1 MATAPTQDFIV
12 KSGLNVQGTSTVT
25 SSTGNTST
33 LQVDGG
39 AAIAQNLIVGTDAT
53 VYGDLTVYGSIPNV
67 SITTGTFTNLIVT
80 DLSTLNAVTAGVTTA
95 TSLDVSARLAV
106 GGLSQ
111 LNNATLANATN
122 STSSTTGA
130 LTVTGGV
137 GIQKDLW
144 VGGRAYVNGFEVVT
158 TATVIASTLQAVSE
172 QGSTTTVALAL
183 LNTSSS
189 TSTTT
194 GALVV
199 SGGVGVGGSIN
210 VESTSYI
217 SGSKILTAG
226 DLETVTYTATYLTN
240 DPTSVTGLV
249 AVAGTSTA
257 YGTYNFGTVTDIQ
270 TFNDYNTATNTGF
283 YSINDATGAPG
294 AMTYIGFTGIVD
306 FNRFVLN
313 INYTQNSGHTQE
325 LDIYN
330 WVTATWDTFTT
341 YSGSTGWFQFILG
354 IIDPAPYI
362 SSGDVWTRV
371 YHVSNGSPSH
381 RTWIDYAALEKSIQ
395 GGQGPRGATGAT
407 GAQGPQGLTTTTT
420 STFLF
425 NNFTESNSTDTGAVV
440 VYGGVGIGKNL
451 NVGKDLRVTGK
462 TIFDDTVTFSGSATY
477 VLSTNTYYTDN
488 LIELHLHSSD
498 VNSVWPSDDGK
509 DIGLRFHYYSGTDT
523 NGALILAND
532 SKYLVWYENASSTN
546 TNVISNGVY
555 GTFKTGAIVLTST
568 TGSVST
574 NTGALTVAGGVGIGE
589 SIYVGSNAT
598 VTNNVRILG
607 TTNAT
612 STTTGALTVAGGV
625 GIGKDLHVGG
635 QIVAASITATIITA
649 THLTVLGSASIP
661 GGLTATNFTTTELVV
676 VGVATLNAFV
686 AAIATVTNLTVSGL
700 RDTGNMS
707 VEGWFT
713 ASTATVY
720 SLNILSNQ
728 ASTSTTTGALV
739 VAGGVGVGGSIYAGD
754 IYSNGS
760 KVLTSAGG
768 GGYVSAINAG
778 TDTAVSSS
786 TGIITIWNTSTLQ
799 SVTSRGATTNVAVSI
814 TNLTASTGTTTGAL
828 KVSGGVGVGGSVYV
842 GNRVGFVNTAG
853 NASAV
858 YQFYNTLTNSLDTVF
873 G

>member
-12 KSGLNVQGTSTVT
+12 NAGLNVQGTATVT
-25 SSTGNTST
+25 TSTGNIGA

-53 VYGDLTVYGSIPNV
+53 VYGDLTVYGSIPSV
-67 SITTGTFTNLIVT
+67 SITTGTFTNLTVT
-80 DLSTLNAVTAGVTTA
+80 DLSTLNAVTAGITTA
-95 TSLDVSARLAV
+95 TSLDVAARLAV

-111 LNNATLANATN
+111 LNNATIANATN

-144 VGGRAYVNGFEVVT
+144 VGGHAYVNGFEVVT

-172 QGSTTTVALAL
+172 QGSTTTVALQL

-440 VYGGVGIGKNL
+440 VYGGVGINKNL
-451 NVGKDLRVTGK
+451 NVGGDLRIGGR
-462 TIFDDTVTFSGSATY
+462 TIFESAVTFNGTSTY
-477 VLSTNTYYTDN
+477 VLSTNSVYTDN
-488 LIELHLHSSD
+488 IIELHYTTTWL
-498 VNSVWPSDDGK
+498 VNDGK
-509 DIGLRFHYYSGTDT
+509 DIGLRFHYYDTADRNAFLGRDNTTGYLEWIINSSADNTDNITGT
-523 NGALILAND
+523 NGTFRLGSIILTD
-532 SKYLVWYENASSTN
+532 
-546 TNVISNGVY
+546 
-555 GTFKTGAIVLTST
+555 TST
-568 TGSVST
+568 TNST
-574 NTGALTVAGGVGIGE
+574 LTGALTVYGGIGLGG
-589 SIYVGSNAT
+589 SIYVGNNAT
-598 VTNNVRILG
+598 VTNNLVVAG
-607 TTNAT
+607 TVNAT
-612 STTTGALTVAGGV
+612 STTTGALIVAGGV

-760 KVLTSAGG
+760 RVLTSAGG

-799 SVTSRGATTNVAVSI
+799 SVTSRGATTDIAVSI
-814 TNLTASTGTTTGAL
+814 TNLTASTGTTNGAL

-842 GNRVGFVNTAG
+842 GNRVGFINTAG

>member
-12 KSGLNVQGTSTVT
+12 NAGLNVQGTATVT
-25 SSTGNTST
+25 TSTGNIGA

-67 SITTGTFTNLIVT
+67 SITTGTFTNLTVT

-95 TSLDVSARLAV
+95 TSLDVAARLAV

-111 LNNATLANATN
+111 LNNATIANATN

-144 VGGRAYVNGFEVVT
+144 VGGHAYVNGFEVVT

-172 QGSTTTVALAL
+172 QGSTTTIALQL

-217 SGSKILTAG
+217 SGLKILTAG

-294 AMTYIGFTGIVD
+294 ALTYIGFTGIAD

-313 INYTQNSGHTQE
+313 INYTQNSGHTQQ

-330 WVTATWDTFTT
+330 WLTSSWDSFTT

-440 VYGGVGIGKNL
+440 VYGGVGINKNL
-451 NVGKDLRVTGK
+451 NVGGDLRIGGR
-462 TIFDDTVTFSGSATY
+462 TIFESAVTFNGTSTY
-477 VLSTNTYYTDN
+477 VLSTNSVYTDN
-488 LIELHLHSSD
+488 IIELHYTTTWL
-498 VNSVWPSDDGK
+498 VNDGK
-509 DIGLRFHYYSGTDT
+509 DIGLRFHYYDTADRNAFLGRDNTTGYLEWIINSSADNTDNITGT
-523 NGALILAND
+523 NGTFRLGSIILTD
-532 SKYLVWYENASSTN
+532 
-546 TNVISNGVY
+546 
-555 GTFKTGAIVLTST
+555 TST
-568 TGSVST
+568 TNST
-574 NTGALTVAGGVGIGE
+574 LTGALTVYGGIGLGG
-589 SIYVGSNAT
+589 SIYVGNNAT
-598 VTNNVRILG
+598 VTNNLVVAG
-607 TTNAT
+607 AVNAT
-612 STTTGALTVAGGV
+612 STTTGALIVAGGV

-760 KVLTSAGG
+760 RVLTSAGG

-799 SVTSRGATTNVAVSI
+799 SVTSRGATTDIAVSI
-814 TNLTASTGTTTGAL
+814 TNLTASTGTTNGAL

-842 GNRVGFVNTAG
+842 GNRVGFINTAG

>member
-12 KSGLNVQGTSTVT
+12 NAGLNVQGTATVT
-25 SSTGNTST
+25 SSTGNLGA

-39 AAIAQNLIVGTDAT
+39 AAVSQNLIVGTDAT
-53 VYGDLTVYGSIPNV
+53 IYGDLTVYGSIPSV
-67 SITTGTFTNLIVT
+67 SITTGTFTNITVT

-95 TSLDVSARLAV
+95 TSLDVAARLAV

-111 LNNATLANATN
+111 LNNATLANTTN

-130 LTVTGGV
+130 LTVAGGV
-137 GIQKDLW
+137 GIEKDLW
-144 VGGRAYVNGFEVVT
+144 VGGRVYVSGYEVVT

-172 QGSTTTVALAL
+172 QGSTTTVALTL

-217 SGSKILTAG
+217 NGSKILTSA
-226 DLETVTYTATYLTN
+226 DLVTITFTATFITN
-240 DPTSVTGLV
+240 DPTSVSGLV
-249 AVAGTSTA
+249 TVAGTSTS
-257 YGTYNFGTVTDIQ
+257 YGTYNFGTVADIQ

-283 YSINDATGAPG
+283 YSINDASGAPG
-294 AMTYIGFTGIVD
+294 YIVYIGYTGISD
-306 FNRFVLN
+306 FNRVVFNV
-313 INYTQNSGHTQE
+313 NYTQNSGHIVNI
-325 LDIYN
+325 DIYN
-330 WVTATWDTFTT
+330 FETLAWDTFAV
-341 YSGSTGWFQFILG
+341 YSGSPGWYQLALG
-354 IIDPAPYI
+354 VIDPAPYM
-362 SSGDVWTRV
+362 SSGDVYTRI

-381 RTWIDYAALEKSIQ
+381 RTWIDYAALERSIQ
-395 GGQGPRGATGAT
+395 GGQGPRGATGAQ
-407 GAQGPQGLTTTTT
+407 GVQGPQGLTTTTT

-425 NNFTESNSTDTGAVV
+425 NNYTESNSTDTGAVV

-451 NVGKDLRVTGK
+451 NVGKDLRVTGR

-477 VLSTNTYYTDN
+477 VLSTNTFYTDN

-498 VNSVWPSDDGK
+498 INSVWPTDDGK

-532 SKYLVWYENASSTN
+532 SKYLVWYEDGNSTN
-546 TNVISNGVY
+546 TNVISDGVY
-555 GTFKTGAIVLTST
+555 GTFKTGAIILAST

-574 NTGALTVAGGVGIGE
+574 NTGALTVAGGVGIGG

-598 VTNNVRILG
+598 VTNNLVVSG
-607 TTNAT
+607 TVNAT

-686 AAIATVTNLTVSGL
+686 AAIATVTNLTVAGL

-739 VAGGVGVGGSIYAGD
+739 VAGGVGVGGSIWAGD

-760 KVLTSAGG
+760 RVLTSAGG

-778 TDTAVSSS
+778 TDTAVSTS
-786 TGIITIWNTSTLQ
+786 TGVITIWNTSTLQ
-799 SVTSRGATTNVAVSI
+799 SVTNRGATTTNAISI
-814 TNLTASTGTTTGAL
+814 TNTTSSVSTTTGAL
-828 KVSGGVGVGGSVYV
+828 KISGGIGVGGSIYV
-842 GNRVGFVNTAG
+842 GNRVGFVGTTR
-853 NASAV
+853 ASVV
-858 YQFYNTLTNSLDTVF
+858 YQYYNAATNSLDTVF